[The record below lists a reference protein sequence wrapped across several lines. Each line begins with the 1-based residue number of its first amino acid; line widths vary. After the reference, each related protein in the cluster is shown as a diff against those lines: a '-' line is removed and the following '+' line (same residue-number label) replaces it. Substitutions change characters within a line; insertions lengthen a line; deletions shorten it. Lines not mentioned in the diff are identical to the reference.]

1 MEFHFEKLEIPGVFL
16 VTHDIF
22 RDSRG
27 FFLESFREE
36 AFLQY
41 GIPRFVQDNHA
52 RSTGRVL
59 RGLHYQIRPAA
70 IGKLVRCL
78 RGRIFDVAVDIR
90 RGSPTYAKWVAVELT
105 DENRRMLYIPEGFA
119 HAYCALTDESEV
131 FYKTTGYYSP
141 QHDRSVRWNDPQ
153 LNIQWPFADPILSPK
168 DSTAPLLKY
177 ADNNFSISDFDIAL

>member
-1 MEFHFEKLEIPGVFL
+1 MPSYGQQRMKFRFQPLEIPDVIL
-16 VTHDIF
+16 VSHEIF
-22 RDSRG
+22 RDQRG

-36 AFLQY
+36 PFLEQ

-52 RSTGRVL
+52 RSTGNVL

-90 RGSPTYAKWVAVELT
+90 KGSPTYAKWVGVELT
-105 DENRRMLYIPEGFA
+105 DENCRMVYIPEGFA
-119 HAYCALTDESEV
+119 HAYCALTDECEV

-141 QHDRSVRWNDPQ
+141 LHDRGFRWNDPDVA
-153 LNIQWPFADPILSPK
+153 IEWPISDPVLSPK
-168 DSTAPLLKY
+168 DADAPLLKD
-177 ADNNFSISDFDIAL
+177 ADNFE

>member
-1 MEFHFEKLEIPGVFL
+1 MEFDFKALDIPDVL
-16 VTHDIF
+16 LITHGIF
-22 RDSRG
+22 KDQRG

-36 AFLQY
+36 PFIQR

-52 RSTGRVL
+52 RSAGSVL

-90 RGSPTYAKWVAVELT
+90 RGSPTYAKWVGVELT
-105 DENRRMLYIPEGFA
+105 DENCQMIYIPEGFA
-119 HAYCALTDESEV
+119 HAYCALSDECEV

-141 QHDRSVRWNDPQ
+141 QHDRAVRWNDPD
-153 LNIQWPFADPILSPK
+153 LNIQWPVTDPTLSPK
-168 DSTAPLLKY
+168 DAIAPLLKD
-177 ADNNFSISDFDIAL
+177 AENNF